1 MIIIIEEDSRRLN
14 AQLDLNQLKKSQQ
27 NEIWKK
33 KKKVFNLDIN
43 NINNLIHENLYYTK
57 RSDVA

>member
-1 MIIIIEEDSRRLN
+1 MKFE
-14 AQLDLNQLKKSQQ
+14 
-27 NEIWKK
+27 KK